1 MQSDDNRGRSEDSDT
16 ETGQDVFFR
25 ERKDETLEDTPD
37 QIEVPR
43 TEADMWKEN
52 YARLLADFDNYRKR
66 INRDLD
72 DAKKFGNE
80 NVLKAFLPVLDNLE
94 RALVHFEKS
103 KTVSPEAKALADGI
117 RLTEKQ
123 FLEVLEK
130 FQVTRVPAQGEIF
143 DPNLHEA
150 MGFSETDEYPEGSI
164 VDVFQQGYF
173 LHNRLLR
180 PSLVTVA
187 QKKGLEGNSANGS
200 A

>member
-37 QIEVPR
+37 QIEAPR